1 VVDFI
6 ASDDKRSQLSYGNER
21 VNYMPTNKLKFP
33 VDSATVVENGTVDPE
48 DADKIV
54 SEVKWTLN
62 QNNLMKSGLMIL
74 DLLAHNNWER
84 PVYFVSPSSEANL
97 GLRKYL
103 QLEGFAYRL
112 VPIETPTEGR
122 IDVGKIN
129 TDKMYENL
137 MHEFKWGNMQDTSVY
152 IDYTTRRTSNV
163 IRIRNKFARLAEAL
177 IEKGKKNE
185 AVQVLDKAMEL
196 TPHSQFPYNIWTV
209 EVIKQYYNADAID
222 KANKLTEEFAGYLK
236 GELDYYTSLNS
247 PYNKLVDRNEVF
259 TVSNDNAME
268 MARKLAREEGIFS
281 GLSSGAIFHAALE
294 ISKRK
299 ENKGKN
305 IVVIVCDT
313 GERYLSTPLFNFDS
327 D

>member
-1 VVDFI
+1 
-6 ASDDKRSQLSYGNER
+6 
-21 VNYMPTNKLKFP
+21 
-33 VDSATVVENGTVDPE
+33 
-48 DADKIV
+48 
-54 SEVKWTLN
+54 
-62 QNNLMKSGLMIL
+62 MKSGLMIL

-247 PYNKLVDRNEVF
+247 PYNKLVDRNKRIA
-259 TVSNDNAME
+259 TSILY
-268 MARKLAREEGIFS
+268 R
-281 GLSSGAIFHAALE
+281 LSQVT
-294 ISKRK
+294 
-299 ENKGKN
+299 GKN
-305 IVVIVCDT
+305 GQNELSKNYSD
-313 GERYLSTPLFNFDS
+313 YLNQVLSGGRRRRQP
-327 D
+327 